1 MKCEIPKTELLIP
14 SVFSYILESSAGME
28 FCRGLVRLPR
38 RLRRYIFFSIDILI
52 FAVSIYISLGLS
64 FEDWYP
70 IDRLSVYSAIITLSI
85 PVKFFTF
92 YTMGMYHTLLRCTG
106 LEVLG
111 LALKSV
117 LLSEVILI
125 SLGFLLRVPFLP
137 RSVQIIAAII
147 TWVLVIGLRILMY
160 RIVTNTMVPARRHAA
175 IAGGQRDK
183 LRRIIIYGAGSAGF
197 QLYQAL
203 LREHTYDVVAFVDD
217 DFYLQGRFI
226 SRVKVYPPSELASLI
241 AQHRVAMVLLALP
254 SAKPEDKR
262 RILNL
267 LRKFPVQVN
276 TVPTVKEILSGRV
289 PIGKVRQVDIADL
302 LGRAEVLPDPKLL
315 QTNITG
321 KTVLVTGAG
330 GSIGSELCRQI
341 AQQKPKLLVLY
352 ELNEFALY
360 SIDLELA
367 ETFPHIS
374 RLACLG
380 SVTDAERLGEIFT
393 QYQVETVYH
402 AAAYKHVPLVESN
415 AAPGVINNVCGTLV
429 AARTAND
436 CGVDTFVLISTD
448 KAVRPT
454 NVMGSTKR
462 TAELV
467 LQALAARPNV
477 RTRFAMV
484 RFGNVLDSNGSVVP
498 RFRKLIAEGK
508 PIPVTHREIT
518 RYFMSIPEASRL
530 VIQAGAMGQG
540 GEVFLLEMGE
550 PVKIYDLAVQMIELS
565 GLIPG
570 EDIEIEITGLRPGE
584 KLYEE
589 LLIGDHNVMATRHPK
604 IYAARETMTPWE
616 DLEPMLDQ
624 LFLSAYQNDTA
635 AIRAILQKLV
645 PEYKPQLPAT
655 VPSLSRRQQDSLKF

>member
-1 MKCEIPKTELLIP
+1 MKCELPKTEFIIP
-14 SVFSYILESSAGME
+14 SIVSSILESNAGLKC
-28 FCRGLVRLPR
+28 CRVLVRLPR
-38 RLRRYIFFSIDILI
+38 RLRRYVFFSTDILI
-52 FAVSIYISLGLS
+52 FALSIYFALGLG
-64 FEDWYP
+64 FEDWFP
-70 IDRLSVYSAIITLSI
+70 IERVQAYSAIIALSI
-85 PVKFFTF
+85 PVKFCTF
-92 YTMGMYHTLLRCTG
+92 YSMGMYHTILRCTG

-111 LALKSV
+111 VALRSI
-117 LLSEVILI
+117 LLSEGILI

-160 RIVTNTMVPARRHAA
+160 RVVTNTTLSARPRTLVTTK
-175 IAGGQRDK
+175 GQREPA
-183 LRRIIIYGAGSAGF
+183 RRIIIYGAGSAGF
-197 QLYQAL
+197 QLYQSL
-203 LREHTYDVVAFVDD
+203 LREHTYNVVAFVDD
-217 DFYLQGRFI
+217 DFYLQGRFVSCKKI
-226 SRVKVYPPSELASLI
+226 YAAIELPDLI
-241 AQHRVAMVLLALP
+241 ARHRVEMVLLALP

-262 RILNL
+262 RILNM
-267 LRKFPVQVN
+267 LRKLPVEVK
-276 TVPTVKEILSGRV
+276 TVPTIKEILSGHV
-289 PIGKVRQVDIADL
+289 PIGKVRRVDIADL
-302 LGRAEVLPDPKLL
+302 LGRAEILPDPKLL

-341 AQQKPKLLVLY
+341 AQQKPQLLVLY

-360 SIDLELA
+360 SIDLELS
-367 ETFPHIS
+367 ETYPHVG
-374 RLACLG
+374 RVACLG
-380 SVTDAERLGEIFT
+380 SVTDAERLSETFIHYKV
-393 QYQVETVYH
+393 QTVYH

-436 CGVDTFVLISTD
+436 CGVETFVLISTD

-454 NVMGSTKR
+454 NVMGTTKR
-462 TAELV
+462 VAELV
-467 LQALAARPNV
+467 LQALAAKSDV
-477 RTRFAMV
+477 CTRFMMV

-508 PIPVTHREIT
+508 AIPLTHPEIT

-589 LLIGDHNVMATRHPK
+589 LLISKNNAMATRHPK
-604 IYAARETMTPWE
+604 IYAARETMWQWE
-616 DLEPMLDQ
+616 KLEPMLDQ
-624 LFLSAYQNDTA
+624 LFLCAYQNDAA

-645 PEYKPQLPAT
+645 PEYKPQLPAA
-655 VPSLSRRQQDSLKF
+655 VPSSSRQKTL

>member
-1 MKCEIPKTELLIP
+1 MKCELPKTDFTIP
-14 SVFSYILESSAGME
+14 SVLSYILESNAGMN
-28 FCRGLVRLPR
+28 FCGRLVRLPR
-38 RLRRYIFFSIDILI
+38 RLRRYIFFGIDILI
-52 FAVSIYISLGLS
+52 FAISIYISLGLS
-64 FEDWYP
+64 FEDWSP
-70 IDRLSVYSAIITLSI
+70 IDRLHAYSAIIALSL

-92 YTMGMYHTLLRCTG
+92 YFMGMYHTILRCTG

-111 LALKSV
+111 VALRSI
-117 LLSEVILI
+117 LLSEGILI

-137 RSVQIIAAII
+137 RSVQIIAAIV
-147 TWVLVIGLRILMY
+147 TWTLVIGLRILMY
-160 RIVTNTMVPARRHAA
+160 RIVTNTVLPSRRHQLVARK
-175 IAGGQRDK
+175 GQ
-183 LRRIIIYGAGSAGF
+183 LETSRRIIIYGAGSAGF
-197 QLYQAL
+197 QLYQSL

-217 DFYLQGRFI
+217 DFYLQGRFVNCKKI
-226 SRVKVYPPSELASLI
+226 YAPADLPHLI
-241 AQHRVAMVLLALP
+241 AQSSVEMVLLALP

-262 RILNL
+262 HILNM
-267 LRKFPVQVN
+267 LRKLPVVVK

-289 PIGKVRQVDIADL
+289 PIGKVRRVDIADL
-302 LGRAEVLPDPKLL
+302 LGRAEILPDPKLL
-315 QTNITG
+315 QVNITG

-367 ETFPHIS
+367 ENYPHIS
-374 RLACLG
+374 RVACLG
-380 SVTDAERLGEIFT
+380 SVTDAERLEATFI
-393 QYQVETVYH
+393 QHQVQTVYH

-454 NVMGSTKR
+454 NVMGTTKR
-462 TAELV
+462 VAELV
-467 LQALAARPNV
+467 LQALAAKSDV
-477 RTRFAMV
+477 RTRFVMV

-498 RFRKLIAEGK
+498 RFRQLIAEGK
-508 PIPVTHREIT
+508 PITLTHPEIT

-570 EDIEIEITGLRPGE
+570 EDIDIEITGLRPGE

-589 LLIGDHNVMATRHPK
+589 LLIGGENAMATRHPK
-604 IYAARETMTPWE
+604 IYAARENMMQWE
-616 DLEPMLDQ
+616 DLEPLLDQ
-624 LFLSAYQNDTA
+624 LFLAAYQNETA
-635 AIRAILQKLV
+635 VVRTVLQKLV
-645 PEYKPQLPAT
+645 PEYKPQLPAA
-655 VPSLSRRQQDSLKF
+655 VPSAPRRTLL